1 MDNKIKVCDGKGGI
15 LLLTPQECVQRKV
28 KDFSGLY
35 DFLDPG
41 AGDRYDAGKSAQA
54 DENLLAEM
62 GSGPRAFRLPAP
74 YDYEPAEDGF
84 YAYNKYTA
92 DHG

>member
-28 KDFSGLY
+28 KDFS
-35 DFLDPG
+35 DPVQR
-41 AGDRYDAGKSAQA
+41 DRYNAGKSAQA

-74 YDYEPAEDGF
+74 YNYEPAEDGF